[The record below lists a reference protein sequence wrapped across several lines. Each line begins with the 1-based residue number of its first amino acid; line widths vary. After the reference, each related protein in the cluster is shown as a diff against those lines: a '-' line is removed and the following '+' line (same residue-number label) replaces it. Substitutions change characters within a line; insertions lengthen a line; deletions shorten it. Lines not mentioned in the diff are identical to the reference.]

1 MLGVMES
8 LKEQIGYLNSDLN
21 TEGLRK
27 HGG

>member
-8 LKEQIGYLNSDLN
+8 FKEQIGYLNSDLN

>member
-1 MLGVMES
+1 MLGVMKS
-8 LKEQIGYLNSDLN
+8 LKEQIGYLNNDLN

>member
-1 MLGVMES
+1 MLGVMKS